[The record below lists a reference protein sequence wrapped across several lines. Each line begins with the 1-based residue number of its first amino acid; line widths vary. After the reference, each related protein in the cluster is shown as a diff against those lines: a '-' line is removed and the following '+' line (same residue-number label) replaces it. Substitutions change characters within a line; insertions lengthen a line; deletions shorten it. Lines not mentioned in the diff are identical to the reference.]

1 MFDIFAKLLSSI
13 ASFLFP
19 LFASYKALKTSD
31 PSQLTPWLMYWV
43 VLACVLLVESWTE
56 WILFWIPFYAYIR
69 LLFLLYLVL
78 PQTQGARLIYEE
90 YIHPRLEENETA
102 IEEFIASA
110 HDRLRSAG
118 IAYLKRAIELL
129 KTNVLGL
136 PPSAEPA
143 AAPEPQSAQ
152 SYTQS
157 LLARF
162 TLPTPKWATTTP
174 ASGTAP
180 GAAGLTNDFYNLL
193 ASAVSAAATTFPTS
207 SAATKPS
214 ASAPEAES
222 SSSSSR
228 GIIPESVRTASAAA
242 RMSFIRAQRERLRI
256 VMSALDKEE
265 ADAVETARRQEQQQ
279 QQQGSG
285 LGVGGQRKSLS
296 EQSVG
301 STSGLSLSKS
311 RSEGDFEKL
320 EAFSS
325 GAEEEDLEFREDVD
339 VDATP
344 VEGVRKRGGG
354 QSWIAWGWGGG
365 SGGGGGGEGGRSSGM
380 EK

>member
-56 WILFWIPFYAYIR
+56 WILFWVPFYAYIR

-90 YIHPRLEENETA
+90 HIHPRLEENEKA

-110 HDRLRSAG
+110 HARLRSAG
-118 IAYLKRAIELL
+118 IDYLKRAIELL

-136 PPSAEPA
+136 PPSPEPA
-143 AAPEPQSAQ
+143 AAPEPQTAQ

-174 ASGTAP
+174 APGAAP
-180 GAAGLTNDFYNLL
+180 GATGLTSDFYNLL

-207 SAATKPS
+207 TTRPS
-214 ASAPEAES
+214 TSAPETES
-222 SSSSSR
+222 GSGS
-228 GIIPESVRTASAAA
+228 IIPETIRTASATA

-256 VMSALDKEE
+256 VMSALDREE
-265 ADAVETARRQEQQQ
+265 ADAVETARHQEEQQQ
-279 QQQGSG
+279 QQQQSQGLG

-325 GAEEEDLEFREDVD
+325 GAEEEDLDFREDVD

-354 QSWIAWGWGGG
+354 QGWIPWAWGGGGG
-365 SGGGGGGEGGRSSGM
+365 SGGGAESGRSSGM